1 MDLAWA
7 PWLLLTRWDR
17 PLLNQAVEHLLEK
30 GVEEDKIVFLNV
42 VCSPGG
48 IHNLCGKY
56 PNVHVVTCCID
67 KGLAKSRLVYPGV
80 GNFGDRYFGTEE
92 EQ

>member
-1 MDLAWA
+1 MRLRGFH
-7 PWLLLTRWDR
+7 PRGGTLLRLRHHGGGGRVNVSGSTREPVAR
-17 PLLNQAVEHLLEK
+17 HSLP
-30 GVEEDKIVFLNV
+30 
-42 VCSPGG
+42 
-48 IHNLCGKY
+48 
-56 PNVHVVTCCID
+56 VVTCCID

>member
-1 MDLAWA
+1 MGSPAA
-7 PWLLLTRWDR
+7 ESR
-17 PLLNQAVEHLLEK
+17 QAVEHLLEK
-30 GVEEDKIVFLNV
+30 GVEEDKIVFLNL